1 MTLIVITKIIQ
12 IKHKFSCQG
21 QNFVFNIGSRNN
33 FSESHLLSKEL
44 FMFTNFAR
52 FCKSVRTVLSVRT
65 KLFCY
70 QENTRY
76 PFSATQQQHIPVL

>member
-52 FCKSVRTVLSVRT
+52 FCKAV
-65 KLFCY
+65 KD
-70 QENTRY
+70 
-76 PFSATQQQHIPVL
+76 